1 MRSVF
6 NRRGEEQRMTRKRLY
21 MSMVGA
27 GVAGLLAVAMV
38 ASVSA
43 APSGLRANPHN
54 VNCGSQPVLAA
65 KDCGP
70 LILTN
75 TTSDPIT
82 ITNIIYVSGS
92 STEFPVLGFAPTCTI
107 GVPVEPEASCGLFVR
122 FVPQQSGR
130 RTARLLVTTTDAGD
144 TTIRLA
150 GRGTD

>member
-1 MRSVF
+1 M
-6 NRRGEEQRMTRKRLY
+6 RKRLY
-21 MSMVGA
+21 MSAVGA
-27 GVAGLLAVAMV
+27 VVTGLFAGAMV
-38 ASVSA
+38 ASVAA

-54 VNCGSQPVLAA
+54 VNCGRQPVDAGF

-82 ITNIIYVSGS
+82 ITNITYVSGS

-107 GVPVEPEASCGLFVR
+107 GLPVQPEASCGLFVR
-122 FVPQQSGR
+122 FDPLQSGR
-130 RTARLLVTTTDAGD
+130 RTARLLVSTDAGD

>member
-1 MRSVF
+1 M
-6 NRRGEEQRMTRKRLY
+6 RKRVY
-21 MSMVGA
+21 MSAVGA
-27 GVAGLLAVAMV
+27 VVAGLFAVAMV

-54 VNCGSQPVLAA
+54 VNCGRQPVDAGS

-82 ITNIIYVSGS
+82 ITNITYVSGS
-92 STEFPVLGFAPTCTI
+92 GTEFPVLGFAPTCTI
-107 GVPVEPEASCGLFVR
+107 GVPVQPEASCGLFVR
-122 FVPQQSGR
+122 FDPLQSGR
-130 RTARLLVTTTDAGD
+130 RAARLLVSTDAGD
-144 TTIRLA
+144 TTVRLA